1 MLLTD
6 HSKNRLRASLNYWR
20 VCKDFADPM
29 FNYLVYGFEP
39 GGFFK
44 GWYANDA
51 TAILRSHPS
60 NTVEA
65 LKDLTKWMV
74 NCMPHEA
81 WGSHEKVGNWIRLL
95 GNERRKILEE
105 YNLVYTE
112 QEEIMLVLKGEST
125 QEPFFYN

>member
-1 MLLTD
+1 MQ
-6 HSKNRLRASLNYWR
+6 SLSHWR

-39 GGFFK
+39 GSLFK

-51 TAILRSHPS
+51 TAILHSHPA

-74 NCMPHEA
+74 NCMPHAA
-81 WGSHEKVGNWIRLL
+81 WGSHEKVQDWIRLVSD
-95 GNERRKILEE
+95 ERRALLEK

-112 QEEIMLVLKGEST
+112 QEEIMMLLKGEPIKDSYF
-125 QEPFFYN
+125 QY